1 MRRSNSE
8 LDQLRQGRSELE
20 NHYIDELVSGNLS
33 RRDFLR
39 RGSTIGMSV
48 PLLGAIL
55 AACGSSSK
63 SSSSGSGANT
73 TAGTPTKGGT
83 LRIASVTPAAA
94 INPLLVSDAGGLTM
108 INQTGEFLIFDSNLK
123 LALQPMLALSWS
135 PNSDGTVWTFKLR
148 QGVTFHNGQ
157 AMTAD
162 DVVYTFQ
169 QLSDPK
175 SSSSALSTFTG
186 VLTPAGVKK
195 VDAST
200 VEFHL
205 EAPNG
210 NFPYFLSSDNYGAII
225 VPKGTDYGK
234 WQSTFMG
241 TGAFKLGSYTQNVG
255 ATFVP
260 NPNYWGTKPY
270 LQSTSF
276 KFYASQQP
284 MLLALQGNDVDVIAQ
299 FTPAGAAAILNNST
313 YKIIKL
319 KSANHRELS
328 MRNDQAPF
336 TDPRVR
342 QAVAYTIDRPGAV
355 AALLSGDGT
364 VANDYPFGPR
374 YPSTDTS
381 VPQRTQDIAKAKQ
394 LLAAAGHPNGFSTTL
409 LTEIYQ
415 EIPQLAQV
423 IVADAAKAGIKIM
436 PKIESQSL
444 YYGKYTYGNSDALD
458 GTMSLVDYGDRG
470 APNVYLT
477 APLTSAGRWNAA
489 RFKNKTYDNL
499 VKQYVAATDLQ
510 TEKQIA
516 GKIQNASAPGDP
528 DRIPVLDRRPDRID
542 AAGEWPQPDLDR
554 PALPER
560 GVQVGLTSAPLEHGQ
575 VHPQATRPGAD
586 HALDPDRDRLPAGA
600 GAAERPGPVGAR
612 SARRAERGPGARPP
626 VGRRQAD
633 PDPVLELDLELPG
646 QPPPSIRRRSGRS

>member
-1 MRRSNSE
+1 MSRRDSE
-8 LDQLRQGRSELE
+8 LDRLRSGRTELE

-39 RGSTIGMSV
+39 RGSMIGMSV

-55 AACGSSSK
+55 AACGG
-63 SSSSGSGANT
+63 SSGSASTSGGSST
-73 TAGTPTKGGT
+73 SAGTPTKGGM
-83 LRIASVTPAAA
+83 LRVASVTPAAA
-94 INPLLVSDAGGLTM
+94 VNPLTIADAGGLTM

-123 LALQPMLALSWS
+123 LALQPMLALSWT
-135 PNSDGTVWTFKLR
+135 PNTDGSVWTFKLR
-148 QGVTFHNGQ
+148 QGVTFHNGA

-175 SSSSALSTFTG
+175 NASSALSTFGG

-205 EAPNG
+205 EAPNA
-210 NFPYFLSSDNYGAII
+210 NFPYFVSSDNYGAII

-234 WQSTFMG
+234 WQSTFIG

-260 NPNYWGTKPY
+260 NPNYWGTKP
-270 LQSTSF
+270 LLSSTSF
-276 KFYASQQP
+276 KFYSSQAP

-299 FTPAGAAAILNNST
+299 FAPAGAAAILNNPT

-336 TDPRVR
+336 TDARVR
-342 QAVAYTIDRPGAV
+342 QAVAYTLDRPGAV

-409 LTEIYQ
+409 LTEQYQ
-415 EIPQLAQV
+415 EVPQLAQV
-423 IVADAAKAGIKIM
+423 IVADAAKAGIKIT
-436 PKIESQSL
+436 PKIESQSV
-444 YYGKYTYGNSDALD
+444 YYGKFTYGNSDWLD

-470 APNVYLT
+470 APNVYLSS
-477 APLTSAGRWNAA
+477 PLTSSGVWNAA
-489 RFKNKTYDNL
+489 RFKNPQYDGL
-499 VKQYVAATDLQ
+499 VKQYVAALDLSTQ
-510 TEKQIA
+510 KTLA
-516 GKIQNASAPGDP
+516 GKIENLLLAETPIVYP
-528 DRIPVLDRRPDRID
+528 YWID
-542 AAGEWPQPDLDR
+542 
-554 PALPER
+554 
-560 GVQVGLTSAPLEHGQ
+560 GLTASTQQVNGLNPTSIAQLYLNAAYKSA
-575 VHPQATRPGAD
+575 
-586 HALDPDRDRLPAGA
+586 
-600 GAAERPGPVGAR
+600 
-612 SARRAERGPGARPP
+612 
-626 VGRRQAD
+626 
-633 PDPVLELDLELPG
+633 
-646 QPPPSIRRRSGRS
+646 

>member
-1 MRRSNSE
+1 MSRSNSE
-8 LDQLRQGRSELE
+8 LDRLRSGRTELE

-39 RGSTIGMSV
+39 RGSTIGMSI

-55 AACGSSSK
+55 AACGGG
-63 SSSSGSGANT
+63 SSSSASSSGGAS
-73 TAGTPTKGGT
+73 TASAPPTKGGT
-83 LRIASVTPAAA
+83 LRVASVTPAAA
-94 INPLLVSDAGGLTM
+94 VNPLTIADAGGLTM

-123 LALQPMLALSWS
+123 LALQPMLALSWT
-135 PNSDGTVWTFKLR
+135 PNTDGSVWTFKLR
-148 QGVTFHNGQ
+148 QGVTFHNGA

-162 DVVYTFQ
+162 DVVWTFQ

-175 SSSSALSTFTG
+175 NASSALSTFAG

-205 EAPNG
+205 EAPNA
-210 NFPYFLSSDNYGAII
+210 NFPYFVSSDNYGAII

-234 WQSTFMG
+234 WQTTFIG

-260 NPNYWGTKPY
+260 NPNYWGTKP
-270 LQSTSF
+270 LLASTSF
-276 KFYASQQP
+276 KFYSSQAP
-284 MLLALQGNDVDVIAQ
+284 MFLALQGNDVDVIAQ
-299 FTPAGAAAILNNST
+299 FAPAGAAAILNNPT

-336 TDPRVR
+336 TDARVR
-342 QAVAYTIDRPGAV
+342 QAVAYTLDRPGAV
-355 AALLSGDGT
+355 AALLSGDGS

-409 LTEIYQ
+409 LTEQYQ
-415 EIPQLAQV
+415 EIPELAQV
-423 IVADAAKAGIKIM
+423 IVADAAKAGIKIT
-436 PKIESQSL
+436 PKIESQSV
-444 YYGKYTYGNSDALD
+444 YYGKFTFGNSDWLD

-477 APLTSAGRWNAA
+477 SPLTSSGVWNAA
-489 RFKNKTYDNL
+489 RFKNPQYDAL
-499 VKQYVAATDLQ
+499 VKQYVAALDLATQ
-510 TEKQIA
+510 KTIA
-516 GKIQNASAPGDP
+516 GKIENLLLAETPIVYP
-528 DRIPVLDRRPDRID
+528 YWID
-542 AAGEWPQPDLDR
+542 
-554 PALPER
+554 
-560 GVQVGLTSAPLEHGQ
+560 GLTASTQQVNGLNPTSIAQLYLNAAYKSA
-575 VHPQATRPGAD
+575 
-586 HALDPDRDRLPAGA
+586 
-600 GAAERPGPVGAR
+600 
-612 SARRAERGPGARPP
+612 
-626 VGRRQAD
+626 
-633 PDPVLELDLELPG
+633 
-646 QPPPSIRRRSGRS
+646 